1 MFKCANCLI
10 ECPREIM
17 RTVEELDGDNLI
29 LLEICPQC
37 VEYRGLELEEKH
49 RPQTMIV
56 TREMAMDGGCP
67 EMEGREILW

>member
-1 MFKCANCLI
+1 M
-10 ECPREIM
+10 
-17 RTVEELDGDNLI
+17 DGDNLI